1 MNDFEG
7 WIPMRIYWRQARP
20 MVDWGYLGGRRFTDP
35 FFEQTIGGCVRH
47 PADLLFRH
55 QTPLEF
61 LGELAENRPSLAPT
75 GFIFHMSRCG
85 STLISQMLAAVPG
98 NIVISEASPIDAI
111 LRAHFQD
118 TNATEE
124 LRIKWLRWLL
134 SALGRQRWPEEK
146 YFFIKFDCWHAVFL
160 PLIQRAFPGVPWI
173 FIYREPVEV
182 LMSHARQRGAHMIPR
197 VLDPGVFGWDDQ
209 YLEQMA
215 LDEYGVRVLGRICEA
230 ALEQA
235 RLGRGK
241 LVNYRQLPGIVWP
254 DLMKYWG
261 VDCAAEAVEAMTRVS
276 RFNAKNPVLPFEDD
290 TQFKRRV
297 ATEEIRRIARQW
309 LNGTCEELEARRL
322 GPAS

>member
-1 MNDFEG
+1 
-7 WIPMRIYWRQARP
+7 
-20 MVDWGYLGGRRFTDP
+20 
-35 FFEQTIGGCVRH
+35 
-47 PADLLFRH
+47 
-55 QTPLEF
+55 
-61 LGELAENRPSLAPT
+61 
-75 GFIFHMSRCG
+75 
-85 STLISQMLAAVPG
+85 
-98 NIVISEASPIDAI
+98 
-111 LRAHFQD
+111 
-118 TNATEE
+118 
-124 LRIKWLRWLL
+124 LRWLL

-160 PLIQRAFPGVPWI
+160 PLMQRAFPGVPWI

-241 LVNYRQLPGIVWP
+241 LRQLPGIVWP